1 LRDNSIVTVGFDKTA
16 QIVKHPMEQLLFWD
30 SSWLIISFIKN
41 RGLQGPLIDV
51 DILFLWKMLKIK
63 VRKNN
68 PHTLED
74 RPTGNK
80 KKLLI
85 QTLKH
90 YIRCQLIP
98 WKELLLVFK
107 KKADIFNI
115 CYILLLRTTVI
126 LLHTLVAEDD

>member
-1 LRDNSIVTVGFDKTA
+1 
-16 QIVKHPMEQLLFWD
+16 
-30 SSWLIISFIKN
+30 
-41 RGLQGPLIDV
+41 
-51 DILFLWKMLKIK
+51 MLKTK

-68 PHTLED
+68 PHTFED

-80 KKLLI
+80 IKLLT

-90 YIRCQLIP
+90 YIRCQWIP

-115 CYILLLRTTVI
+115 LYILLLLITVI
-126 LLHTLVAEDD
+126 LLHKLVAKDD